1 MKTSRWITQ
10 PLYKATLKDLE
21 NWNKTHKV
29 SEKVHFINAKIVQV
43 IINTIKL
50 KIYFPPNI

>member
-1 MKTSRWITQ
+1 MYDIIISAMTTSRWITQ

-29 SEKVHFINAKIVQV
+29 SEKVHFINV
-43 IINTIKL
+43 L
-50 KIYFPPNI
+50 MC